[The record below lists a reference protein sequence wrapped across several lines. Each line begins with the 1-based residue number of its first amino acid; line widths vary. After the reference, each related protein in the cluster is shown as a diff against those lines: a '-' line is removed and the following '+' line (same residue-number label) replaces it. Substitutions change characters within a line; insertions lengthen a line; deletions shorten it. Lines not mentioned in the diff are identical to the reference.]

1 MITRAQ
7 KPQKVSYVCQECK
20 HTTPK
25 WTGQC
30 QRCQAWNSIEEQ
42 APTAPSRPVGPAT
55 RSVRNGVVASK
66 PSWSDALQPLALN
79 EISTAAH
86 ARTASGLSELD
97 RVLGGGFV
105 PGSTV
110 LLGGDPGIGKSTL
123 LLQTAAGV
131 ADSSGRVIYSTGEE
145 SPDQI
150 KLRADRLGLAH
161 KNLFVVPSGDVLSL
175 GALADELRPSLLIVD
190 SIQTSWH
197 SEVDGAPG
205 SISQVRQSAAEL
217 CAIARRTG
225 AAVVLA
231 GHVTKEGA
239 IAGPKVLEH
248 VVDVVLQ
255 LEGETGTPL
264 RLLRGV
270 KNRHGATDEL
280 GVFEMTG
287 SGLTGVSEPS
297 AMFLSQRQPGASG
310 SAVATVI
317 EGTRPLT
324 VEVQALVTPTQATS
338 PRRTAAG
345 YDPGRLHLLVAVIS
359 KRLRIPLG
367 SQDVVVNVAG
377 GLRISEPAADLAV
390 ALAIVSSF
398 LDVPVRDG
406 LSASGEIGL
415 GGEVRAVHEA
425 ARRAGEAIRLGFE
438 QCLLPARST
447 DLDEVESAVIRVAT
461 LADAVNASI
470 PKTER
475 AG

>member
-1 MITRAQ
+1 MITRAS
-7 KPQKVSYVCQECK
+7 KTAYICSECQ

-25 WTGQC
+25 WAGQC

-42 APTAPSRPVGPAT
+42 AASLSTGPPGPSGRSGVRRQPANT
-55 RSVRNGVVASK
+55 V
-66 PSWSDALQPLALN
+66 SWSEMLRPEVLDD
-79 EISTAAH
+79 ISTAAR
-86 ARTASGLSELD
+86 ARTSTGLPEMD

-131 ADSSGRVIYSTGEE
+131 AAASGPVIYSTGEE

-150 KLRADRLGLAH
+150 KLRADRLGLTRQE
-161 KNLFVVPSGDVLSL
+161 LYVVPSGDVISL

-197 SEVDGAPG
+197 SAVDGAPG
-205 SISQVRQSAAEL
+205 TIGQVRQSAAEL

-255 LEGETGTPL
+255 MEGETGTPL

-287 SGLTGVSEPS
+287 SGLRGVSEPS

-324 VEVQALVTPTQATS
+324 VEVQALVTPTQSTS

-345 YDPGRLHLLVAVIS
+345 YDAGRLHLLVAVIS

-367 SQDVVVNVAG
+367 SQDVVVNIAG
-377 GLRISEPAADLAV
+377 GLRITEPAADLAV

-438 QCLLPARST
+438 QCLLPARSA
-447 DLDEVESAVIRVAT
+447 DLGQVESAVVRVAT
-461 LADAVNASI
+461 LAEAVRAAI
-470 PKTER
+470 PRTDHSE
-475 AG
+475 

>member
-1 MITRAQ
+1 M
-7 KPQKVSYVCQECK
+7 
-20 HTTPK
+20 
-25 WTGQC
+25 
-30 QRCQAWNSIEEQ
+30 
-42 APTAPSRPVGPAT
+42 
-55 RSVRNGVVASK
+55 
-66 PSWSDALQPLALN
+66 
-79 EISTAAH
+79 
-86 ARTASGLSELD
+86 D

-131 ADSSGRVIYSTGEE
+131 IASAGRVIHSTGEE
-145 SPDQI
+145 SADQI
-150 KLRADRLGLAH
+150 KLRADRLGLTRED
-161 KNLFVVPSGDVLSL
+161 LLVVPSGDVVSL
-175 GALADELRPSLLIVD
+175 GALADELRPVLLVVD

-197 SEVDGAPG
+197 SAVDGAPG
-205 SISQVRQSAAEL
+205 SIGQVRQSAAEL

-255 LEGETGTPL
+255 MEGETGTPL

-287 SGLTGVSEPS
+287 DGLQGVSEPS
-297 AMFLSQRQPGASG
+297 AMFLSQREPGASG

-324 VEVQALVTPTQATS
+324 VEVQALVTPTQSTS

-345 YDPGRLHLLVAVIS
+345 YDLARLHLLVAVIS

-367 SQDVVVNVAG
+367 SQDVVVNIAG
-377 GLRISEPAADLAV
+377 GLRITEPAADLAV

-398 LDVPVRDG
+398 LDVPVREG

-425 ARRAGEAIRLGFE
+425 ARRAGEATRLGFE
-438 QCLLPARST
+438 QCLLPMRST
-447 DLDEVESAVIRVAT
+447 DLGPAESAAVRVAT
-461 LADAVNASI
+461 LGEAVRIAI
-470 PKTER
+470 PR
-475 AG
+475 ANTSE